1 MLEDIIRETLF
12 LPADA
17 EIHEKHGPGALD
29 EWDSMGHVNIIGAV
43 EDSYQIQIT
52 PDEIL
57 KLQTV
62 KDIKNLLKEKG
73 IKEI

>member
-12 LPADA
+12 LPSDVQIK
-17 EIHEKHGPGALD
+17 EEHGPGTLD

-43 EDSYQIQIT
+43 EDSYQVQIT

-62 KDIKNLLKEKG
+62 KDIKTFLEEKG